1 MQTHRFALGEFV
13 AFTEKRFPG
22 LIWAAEWEIIDL
34 LEPADGTPRYRIRGR
49 DGVSNEVISETELG
63 VPVADRR
70 EHPAAYRKPLT
81 SRRRAEKAQY
91 KRWQGRTTSGAYA

>member
-34 LEPADGTPRYRIRGR
+34 LEPADGTPRYRIRGP

-63 VPVADRR
+63 VRVIDRR
-70 EHPAAYRKPLT
+70 EHPAA
-81 SRRRAEKAQY
+81 
-91 KRWQGRTTSGAYA
+91 